1 VASPRSRADIIHDLH
16 NKRFAA
22 DSWIGIASGTKTEPI
37 PAPPGMAIISSTGD
51 PRADAQ
57 LAFACSIALFNCLLE
72 WALVEITE
80 TRDNYTIKRR
90 RRNTS
95 KGAEKDRP

>member
-1 VASPRSRADIIHDLH
+1 MANPRSRADIIHDLH

-22 DSWIGIASGTKTEPI
+22 DAWIGIASGTKTEPI
-37 PAPPGMAIISSTGD
+37 PAPAGMAVITSTGD

-72 WALVEITE
+72 WALVELTE
-80 TRDNYTIKRR
+80 TRDNYTVKRR
-90 RRNTS
+90 RS
-95 KGAEKDRP
+95 GARKKS